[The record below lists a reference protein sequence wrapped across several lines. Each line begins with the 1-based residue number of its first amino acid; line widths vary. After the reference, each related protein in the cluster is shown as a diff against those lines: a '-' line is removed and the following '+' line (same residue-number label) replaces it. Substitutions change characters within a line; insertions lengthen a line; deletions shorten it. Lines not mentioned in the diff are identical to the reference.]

1 MHSALAAWTAPA
13 PRFAREADRWAARQG
28 RRERKAPG
36 KPVQRPDPAAG
47 DLGTHRLSPIPT
59 MAAHLPQESEEPL
72 PVCLGTLGAGSPR
85 SRPELGGVFSCVE
98 DAFENKMLQQDAL
111 GGGCRGPRAGEP
123 YSGPLGDPEGPREPG
138 GDHWETHGPQQ
149 VVATAWRLR
158 VTGPVREDAG
168 PGLLKTSHTRVGRQL
183 GRGLGS
189 SFQAPRTPPRGHE
202 GSQQGLSTCSVESGP
217 GASLSYILP
226 PSATLHPWFWPLP
239 PRSWVSGPCWA
250 LGSCLFLCVSVGLAV
265 SFYLCVSLHL
275 LSCLKLRARAAR
287 GANLRGGVSTM
298 GPWGQC
304 ATRPRP
310 PSKDLGF
317 GGRHLPDRVWLPE
330 RLGLHSTLGFILGF
344 LGSPGG
350 WHWVFS
356 RPGDFA

>member
-72 PVCLGTLGAGSPR
+72 PVCLGTPGAGSPR

-111 GGGCRGPRAGEP
+111 GGGRRGPRAGEP

-138 GDHWETHGPQQ
+138 GDRWETHGPQQ
-149 VVATAWRLR
+149 VVAAAWRLR

-168 PGLLKTSHTRVGRQL
+168 PGLLKTSHMLGGSWGVGWDPLSKPPELLPGDTRAHSRASLPVRSSL
-183 GRGLGS
+183 GLGLLYPTFCPLQPPS
-189 SFQAPRTPPRGHE
+189 TPGF
-202 GSQQGLSTCSVESGP
+202 GLSRPGP
-217 GASLSYILP
+217 GSLVRPGL
-226 PSATLHPWFWPLP
+226 
-239 PRSWVSGPCWA
+239 WA
-250 LGSCLFLCVSVGLAV
+250 AV
-265 SFYLCVSLHL
+265 SFSVSLSGSLSLSISVCVS
-275 LSCLKLRARAAR
+275 
-287 GANLRGGVSTM
+287 
-298 GPWGQC
+298 
-304 ATRPRP
+304 P
-310 PSKDLGF
+310 PSLLPQASCAGCPWSKLAGRCLHHGALGAVRDPAQATLK
-317 GGRHLPDRVWLPE
+317 GP
-330 RLGLHSTLGFILGF
+330 RLWRETPS
-344 LGSPGG
+344 
-350 WHWVFS
+350 
-356 RPGDFA
+356 